1 MDEHM
6 AGTTGAPAVNG
17 VDARSD
23 SVVRFTLTVAA
34 WVVGLF
40 GLMRV
45 GWVQQ
50 HLLLPF
56 AGVQQRLAIDLMGAP
71 PNVVVV
77 DLSCTGADAI
87 ALCLGVI
94 LAFPASWRA
103 RMRGGSLGLLLITA
117 LNTLRIGTLSFAAGT
132 GVLMNLLHVYVWP
145 ALLIVAVAA
154 YVFTWMNGDG
164 ALAPASERGRVGAQ
178 PAGVGRRFL
187 FLTALSVAAYFA
199 LAPSLFQSA
208 LLLTVGGWAAESAS
222 AIILAFG
229 GAATVSGNVLST
241 AYGSFIVTQECLATP
256 LIPVYVAAAM
266 SMPLSLA
273 RRAAALLV
281 GPLLFFWLGTS
292 RLLVLAVPDAL
303 VGSHEAAIHAF
314 SQVLAAL
321 VLVAAAAFWRQQ
333 QVAPG
338 SGRARVAMLAIGAG
352 AVLALGVGSVW
363 NNVIGGT
370 TATFQSLVQ
379 HADHTFGDAQGAFAM
394 LPSFQLGL
402 LAAFWIAVARLSAWR
417 HLIIG
422 VAVLALSQVVVS
434 IGLGELSSHI
444 GFDPHVSLVRAWA
457 LSFPV
462 ILALILERPLRQSIR
477 TMSVEQALT

>member
-1 MDEHM
+1 M
-6 AGTTGAPAVNG
+6 AETIGSRTVHG

-94 LAFPASWRA
+94 FAFPATWRA
-103 RMRGGSLGLLLITA
+103 RMRGGSLGLLLITS

-132 GVLMNLLHVYVWP
+132 GALMNLLHVYVWP

-154 YVFTWMNGDG
+154 YVFAWMNGDG
-164 ALAPASERGRVGAQ
+164 ALARASERGRVGAHS
-178 PAGVGRRFL
+178 ARLGRRFL
-187 FLTALSVAAYFA
+187 LLTALSVAAYFA

-222 AIILAFG
+222 TIILAFG

-241 AYGSFIVTQECLATP
+241 AYGSFVVTQECLATP
-256 LIPVYVAAAM
+256 LIPVYVAAAL

-281 GPLLFFWLGTS
+281 GPPLFFWLGTA
-292 RLLVLAVPDAL
+292 RLLILALPDAL

-314 SQVLAAL
+314 SQILAAL
-321 VLVAAAAFWRQQ
+321 ALVAAAAFWRQQ
-333 QVAPG
+333 QSGRG
-338 SGRARVAMLAIGAG
+338 SGGARVALLAIGAG
-352 AVLALGVGSVW
+352 VVLAISVGPVW
-363 NNVIGGT
+363 NNVVGGT
-370 TATFQSLVQ
+370 TAAFQSLVR
-379 HADHTFGDAQGAFAM
+379 HAEHTFGDAQGAFAM

-402 LAAFWIAVARLSAWR
+402 LVAVWIAVARLSAWR
-417 HLIIG
+417 LLIIG

-434 IGLGELSSHI
+434 IGLGELSRHI
-444 GFDPHVSLVRAWA
+444 GLDPHVSLVRAWA
-457 LSFPV
+457 LGFPV
-462 ILALILERPLRQSIR
+462 VLALMLERPLRQSAR
-477 TMSVEQALT
+477 TVAGEQALA